1 MLVIY
6 YDIIVLKLHCDIAH
20 FWKGM
25 FKILSIHILKKSF
38 SYVQTICM
46 PCGVSNF
53 SLSVLG
59 YLQFIFL
66 QLIFLTIDMKYPE
79 SIVNI
84 DFTNTYLRNTV
95 LL

>member
-1 MLVIY
+1 
-6 YDIIVLKLHCDIAH
+6 
-20 FWKGM
+20 
-25 FKILSIHILKKSF
+25 
-38 SYVQTICM
+38 M

-59 YLQFIFL
+59 YLQFIFP

>member
-1 MLVIY
+1 MTLHIFGRVC
-6 YDIIVLKLHCDIAH
+6 LKFLAFI
-20 FWKGM
+20 F
-25 FKILSIHILKKSF
+25 LKKAF
-38 SYVQTICM
+38 HIYVQTICM

-59 YLQFIFL
+59 YLQFIFP